1 MKRGLSMLLLLVLV
15 LSVCTTALAARP
27 KLPDNVNPKQLGHP
41 GYLSWLYGEKRAK
54 QILKDYGAPQ
64 LYESGNLLVIDDN
77 DTRDG
82 SLSHPFV
89 FAATAAG
96 RYYVGAYVTTMNII
110 YKIQSIESSA
120 GRTML
125 RAYECNSNGVVI
137 SDVLHTL
144 TLL

>member
-1 MKRGLSMLLLLVLV
+1 MFLLLVLV
-15 LSVCTTALAARP
+15 LGVCTTALAARP

-64 LYESGNLLVIDDN
+64 NYESGDLLVIDDN
-77 DTRDG
+77 ATRDG

-89 FAATAAG
+89 FAATAAS

-110 YKIQSIESSA
+110 YKVQSIETASS
-120 GRTML
+120 RTVL
-125 RAYECNSNGVVI
+125 WVYECNSSGVVI
-137 SDVLHTL
+137 SNQLHSL
-144 TLL
+144 TLF